1 MAISPRMRRD
11 PVGLMTDFK
20 PVPRPLWHI
29 LTEILPGGFPGL
41 LGQTPVI
48 FGQLFA
54 SNHGGYFA
62 SVIVGI
68 AIVR

>member
-1 MAISPRMRRD
+1 MRWDSVGVDRLKARSPSTLD
-11 PVGLMTDFK
+11 
-20 PVPRPLWHI
+20 I
-29 LTEILPGGFPGL
+29 LTEILCGEFWGF
-41 LGQTPVI
+41 LGKTPVI
-48 FGQLFA
+48 PGELFA

>member
-11 PVGLMTDFK
+11 SVGLMADSK
-20 PVPRPLWHI
+20 PVLRPLWHI
-29 LTEILPGGFPGL
+29 LTEILSGEFPGR

-48 FGQLFA
+48 FGELFA
-54 SNHGGYFA
+54 SNYGGYFA